1 MILKQAKIRVGVY
14 AKDISAINFFIFLF
28 SSGCVNPFAPGLD
41 ESPDG
46 NFGLITDQKTVDG
59 VLQNFKY
66 AYTFRDS
73 TLYGKTLANNF
84 LFLYKDYDKGV
95 DVFGDAMMI
104 CVRLLVC
111 FNLHKDW
118 IWFGIIHW
126 QKILI
131 RSEHR

>member
-1 MILKQAKIRVGVY
+1 MQRIFQQLI
-14 AKDISAINFFIFLF
+14 FLFFLF

-84 LFLYKDYDKGV
+84 LFC
-95 DVFGDAMMI
+95 I
-104 CVRLLVC
+104 
-111 FNLHKDW
+111 
-118 IWFGIIHW
+118 
-126 QKILI
+126 KITIKVLMFLGT
-131 RSEHR
+131 R